1 MARFIKIALLI
12 IRFFDRHRCAHSR
25 ARTYELPRS
34 RPKGP
39 RQETVGRQKYGVKDL
54 DLMFTAMTVSAVLVA
69 LWQATLTPEEK
80 LDPIWERYGS
90 FAGLVFFA
98 LAAVA
103 LH

>member
-1 MARFIKIALLI
+1 M
-12 IRFFDRHRCAHSR
+12 
-25 ARTYELPRS
+25 
-34 RPKGP
+34 
-39 RQETVGRQKYGVKDL
+39 KDL

-80 LDPIWERYGS
+80 LDPTWERHGS
-90 FAGLVFFA
+90 LAGLVFFV